1 MACLRLTWLHK
12 GSQCPGFLP
21 PSYPVCSRRAASRL
35 CFDSSPGLMLPPRH
49 SFLISTPNCFCL
61 SSFLLLSHESM
72 NYPFALLCSQGLLE
86 GMETLLMYSQ
96 PMSSLPAII
105 LSAPPNIT
113 GPALAQPPANQ
124 PQSWVPFAVR
134 TLLLPAPY
142 QGHTLGW
149 CAPGSLIRTLSS
161 LPPLPDFRQQ
171 HLGNTGA
178 LITDDTHPLFRN

>member
-1 MACLRLTWLHK
+1 MLT
-12 GSQCPGFLP
+12 SSPT
-21 PSYPVCSRRAASRL
+21 SYPVCSRRAASRL
-35 CFDSSPGLMLPPRH
+35 CFDSSPGLMLPPPH

-134 TLLLPAPY
+134 TLLCSARLCSFDIWMVPQLALEPDRTGLKY
-142 QGHTLGW
+142 W
-149 CAPGSLIRTLSS
+149 CYIYFFTEV
-161 LPPLPDFRQQ
+161 DFPNFKNW
-171 HLGNTGA
+171 G
-178 LITDDTHPLFRN
+178 